1 MAQPPHLRFATDILR
16 RLGEE
21 LIPHPDQGIVE
32 LVRNAYDADAT
43 TCTIE
48 LINADQENGTL
59 RITDNGVGMNRNAIL
74 NGWLILGKSGKA
86 THKPT
91 NLGRI
96 PVGEKGLGR
105 LAALRMGTK
114 AHLTTRPKAERRREY
129 RVVFDWD
136 KFETAK
142 VVEEVPI
149 PVTLHARDK
158 KAKAGTTIEI
168 TNLRSRFRR
177 GEVTRL
183 ARALLLLS
191 DPFDHS
197 ESFKPTLVAP
207 EFADIEARVRQ
218 SYFDQSD
225 FYLHA
230 TVDAKGHATAV
241 VKGADD
247 RVLYRAKG
255 EDLYGEGG
263 SYQCPPAVFELW
275 VFLLGGERFMPRP
288 VSVSE
293 IRQWLRVVGGVHL
306 YQRGLR
312 VHPYGDPG
320 HDWLEMNLA
329 RTRSPEERPSTNTSI
344 GRVVVDDRK
353 NELVQKTDRSGFI
366 ENDAY
371 RELKRFAQNALDF
384 MAKERLRAAEARRE
398 QQKQEA
404 PTDVS
409 EARVA
414 LDEAIADLPPDAQP
428 ALRVAVDQFD
438 AAIRKRQELLEEE
451 LRLYRTLATV
461 GTTSA
466 VFAHEVTKPV
476 TQIEKAAGVV
486 QRRVAKYLTNAS
498 DREAIQKPLDLVV
511 RSAKAL
517 RSFARVPLT
526 LMQRRKRKT
535 GHVLLHEVIN
545 EVAALLQ
552 PFLGESQ
559 IKVML
564 DLSPEDLVVFGS
576 FAEVQAVIAN
586 LFTNAINAFN
596 AKPTDRERQIRLT
609 TTVAER
615 NVVISFADSG
625 PGITGIALEDIWLPG
640 YSTFQAGS
648 GLGLTIVRDIVTD
661 LGGAAQA
668 VANGELGGAEFIVQ
682 LPRMEDIQ

>member
-1 MAQPPHLRFATDILR
+1 MAQPHLRFATDILR

-43 TCTIE
+43 TCRIE
-48 LINADQENGTL
+48 LIDADQENGTL
-59 RITDNGVGMNRNAIL
+59 RITDNGVGMTRNAIL
-74 NGWLILGKSGKA
+74 NGWLVLGRSGKA
-86 THKPT
+86 THKRT
-91 NLGRI
+91 KLGRI

-114 AHLTTRPKAERRREY
+114 AELTTRPKSERRRQY
-129 RVVFDWD
+129 RVIFDWD
-136 KFETAK
+136 QFEHAK

-149 PVTLHARDK
+149 PVTLHARENKD
-158 KAKAGTTIEI
+158 KAGTTIEI

-177 GEVTRL
+177 AEVTRL

-225 FYLHA
+225 FHLHA

-241 VKGADD
+241 VKGGDD
-247 RVLYRAKG
+247 RVLYSAEG
-255 EDLYGEGG
+255 ETLHGEEGP
-263 SYQCPPAVFELW
+263 YQCPLAEFELW
-275 VFLLGGERFMPRP
+275 VFLLGGERFVPRP
-288 VSVSE
+288 VGVTE
-293 IRQWLRVVGGVHL
+293 IRQWLKVVGGVHL

-344 GRVVVDDRK
+344 GRVVVNDRK
-353 NELVQKTDRSGFI
+353 NELIQKTDRSGFI

-371 RELKRFAQNALDF
+371 RELKRFAQDALEF
-384 MAKERLRAAEARRE
+384 MAKERLRAAETRRE

-404 PTDVS
+404 PSDVS

-414 LDEAIADLPPDAQP
+414 LDEAIGDLPPKAQA

-438 AAIRKRQELLEEE
+438 AATRKRQALLEEE

-476 TQIEKAAGVV
+476 TQIEKAAGIV
-486 QRRVAKYLTNAS
+486 QRRIAKYLTDPS
-498 DREAIQKPLDLVV
+498 DRETIEKPLDLIV

-535 GHVLLHEVIN
+535 GHVVLHDVIN

-552 PFLGESQ
+552 PFLAESQ
-559 IKVML
+559 VKVVL
-564 DLSPEDLVVFGS
+564 DLSPEDLVVSGS
-576 FAEVQAVIAN
+576 FAEIQAVIAN

-596 AKPTDRERQIRLT
+596 AKPTDRERQIHVT
-609 TTVAER
+609 TKVAER
-615 NVVISFADSG
+615 NIVISFSDSG
-625 PGITGIALEDIWLPG
+625 AGITGIALHDIWLPG

-668 VANGELGGAEFIVQ
+668 LAHGELGGAEFIVQ
-682 LPRMEDIQ
+682 LPRAEEIQ